1 MNRYLDVIINKIRS
15 FPYNRISF
23 SAVILNSVI
32 HDTCAVRPRSRVYHC
47 RIEKYSYISRECL
60 LQNVQIG
67 SFCSVSE
74 GCYIGMPSHPI
85 HYVSSSPVFLDGKNY
100 LRTNF
105 SKISYDDCPITFVGS
120 DVWIGVNVLIK
131 AGIKIGNGAII
142 GAGSVVTKDVPP
154 YAIVGGTPARII
166 KYRFSDEI
174 IQAFEEKR
182 WWESDDAELKKKAQ
196 YFDNPIELIKNL

>member
-1 MNRYLDVIINKIRS
+1 MNSCLNAIINKICS

-32 HDTCAVRPRSRVYHC
+32 HHSCAVRPRSRVYHC
-47 RIEKYSYISRECL
+47 TMGKYTYISRDCL

-74 GCYIGMPSHPI
+74 GCYIGMPSHPL

-100 LRTNF
+100 LRKNF
-105 SKISYDDCPITFVGS
+105 SKIKYDDCPTTFVGS

-131 AGIKIGNGAII
+131 AGITIGNGAIV
-142 GAGSVVTKDVPP
+142 GAGSIVTKDVPP

-166 KYRFSDEI
+166 KYRFSDET
-174 IQAFEEKR
+174 IQEFLKKK
-182 WWESDDAELKKKAQ
+182 WWESDDSVLEEIAQ
-196 YFDNPIELIKNL
+196 YFDDPIELIKHI